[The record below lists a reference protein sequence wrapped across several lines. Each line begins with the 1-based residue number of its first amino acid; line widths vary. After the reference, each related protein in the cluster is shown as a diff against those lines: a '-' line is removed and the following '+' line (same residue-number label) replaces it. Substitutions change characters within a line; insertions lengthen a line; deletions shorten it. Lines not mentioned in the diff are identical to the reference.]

1 MTTVKPRNP
10 MLVLLFYSALMVTL
24 PVMTF
29 FLSQYAIENYMNTT
43 YSRSYIYA
51 TACSVIVIHVILGI
65 FVYYAYKE
73 DKVVP
78 YPPEKED

>member
-1 MTTVKPRNP
+1 

-24 PVMTF
+24 PVVTF
-29 FLSQYAIENYMNTT
+29 FVSQYAIETYLDTT
-43 YSRSYIYA
+43 NSRSYIYA
-51 TACSVIVIHVILGI
+51 TASSVIVIHIILAI

-78 YPPEKED
+78 FPPEKED

>member
-1 MTTVKPRNP
+1 MTTAKPRNP

-24 PVMTF
+24 PVVTF
-29 FLSQYAIENYMNTT
+29 FVSQYTMETYLNTT
-43 YSRSYIYA
+43 NSRSYIYA
-51 TACSVIVIHVILGI
+51 TASSVIVIHIILGI

-78 YPPEKED
+78 FPPEKED

>member
-1 MTTVKPRNP
+1 MLAVKPRNP

-24 PVMTF
+24 PVATF
-29 FLSQYAIENYMNTT
+29 FLSQYAIENYLHTT
-43 YSRSYIYA
+43 NSRSYIYA
-51 TACSVIVIHVILGI
+51 TASSVVVIHIILGI